1 MSVESFSVN
10 LLQEFSD
17 RAITFLAD
25 NGFRFL
31 ESVLI
36 LVIGLWLARKVS
48 NLLEHRLFRTRIDPT
63 IGPFL
68 KNLAYYVLLTAVV
81 VATLGHLGLNVT
93 SFLAVLGAAGLAIG
107 LALKDSLSNFAA
119 GMMLLFFR
127 FFKVGDYVTVAGTS
141 GTVNAVNIFNTELT
155 TPDNQAVFVPNSSI
169 LGNVIV
175 NVTRNPTRR
184 LDLIF
189 GVGYADDIEKAKALL
204 TEIIASEPRV
214 LQEPAPVIAVSNL
227 GESSVDIV
235 ARPWVNGTDYWGV
248 RFDLIERVKKAF
260 DENNISIPFPQREVH
275 IVGAVQDSGMQGK

>member
-17 RAITFLAD
+17 RTITFITD

-31 ESVLI
+31 ETVLI
-36 LVIGLWLARKVS
+36 LVIGLWLARKLS
-48 NLLEHRLFRTRIDPT
+48 NLLEHRLFRTRLDPT

-68 KNLAYYVLLTAVV
+68 KNLTYFLLLTTVV
-81 VATLGHLGLNVT
+81 IATLGHLGLNVT
-93 SFLAVLGAAGLAIG
+93 SFLAVLGAAGLAIA

-169 LGNVIV
+169 LTNVIV

-184 LDLIF
+184 LDLVF
-189 GVGYADDIEKAKALL
+189 GIGYGDDIEKAKALL
-204 TEIIASEPRV
+204 AEIIAAEPRV

-235 ARPWVNGTDYWGV
+235 ARPWVNGADYWNV

-260 DENNISIPFPQREVH
+260 DENNISIPFPQRDVH
-275 IVGAVQDSGMQGK
+275 IVGAVQENETKKE

>member
-1 MSVESFSVN
+1 MSIESFSAN
-10 LLQEFSD
+10 LLHQFSD
-17 RAITFLAD
+17 RTVAFITE
-25 NGFRFL
+25 NGFRIL
-31 ESVLI
+31 ESVL
-36 LVIGLWLARKVS
+36 LLLIGLWLARKLS

-68 KNLAYYVLLTAVV
+68 KNLVYYLLLTAVV

-119 GMMLLFFR
+119 GLMLLFFR
-127 FFKVGDYVTVAGTS
+127 FFTVGDYVTVAGTS
-141 GTVNAVNIFNTELT
+141 GTVNSVNIFNTELT

-169 LGNVIV
+169 IGNVIV

-184 LDLIF
+184 LDLVF
-189 GVGYADDIEKAKALL
+189 GIGYADDIEKAKALL
-204 TEIIASEPRV
+204 TDIITAEPRV
-214 LQEPAPVIAVSNL
+214 LQEPAPVIAVSDL

-235 ARPWVNGTDYWGV
+235 ARPWVNGSDYWGV

-260 DENNISIPFPQREVH
+260 DENKITIPFPQRDVH
-275 IVGAVQDSGMQGK
+275 IVGVVQDGGMQEK